1 MKKVSLILSIV
12 AIVAVATLFVLF
24 FTNGPKK
31 SETAEPAEV
40 STVAAQKGDIVYIQI
55 DTLVNQYDMFN
66 DLKSEL
72 EGKATAIQN
81 DLNKKGRAFENDA
94 KSFDDQIKKGLL
106 TRSQAEAM
114 QNDLLTRQ
122 QNLQNY
128 QQEKQMEMAEEEN
141 VMYNRVMDAIKQ
153 YVTEYNKEKGYS
165 MILTT
170 SSATNVVLVGNKTL
184 DITQDVLTGL
194 NAKYV
199 KERNAKK

>member
-12 AIVAVATLFVLF
+12 SIVAVATLFVLF
-24 FTNGPKK
+24 FISK
-31 SETAEPAEV
+31 SDKAEATDETEV
-40 STVAAQKGDIVYIQI
+40 TGGVAQKGDIVYIQL

-72 EGKATAIQN
+72 EGKATTIQN

-94 KSFDDQIKKGLL
+94 KSFDDQVKKGLL

-128 QQEKQMEMAEEEN
+128 QQQKQMEMAEEES
-141 VMYNRVMDAIKQ
+141 VMYNKVMESIKQ
-153 YVTEYNKEKGYS
+153 YLKVYNQTKGYS
-165 MILTT
+165 LILTT
-170 SSATNVVLVGNKTL
+170 SANSVVLEGNPVL
-184 DITQDVLTGL
+184 DITQDVLVGL
-194 NAKYV
+194 NEKYV
-199 KERNAKK
+199 KERNVKQ